1 MKRTFL
7 VVFVTLICITIGSL
21 LFIKMNNDHKEC
33 DTKTVY
39 TKDSDGNNIATKEH
53 ICKEKYNF

>member
-21 LFIKMNNDHKEC
+21 LFIKKNNDHKEC
-33 DTKTVY
+33 DTQIVY
-39 TKDSDGNNIATKEH
+39 TKDSDGNTITAEKH

>member
-7 VVFVTLICITIGSL
+7 VVFVTLTCITIGSL
-21 LFIKMNNDHKEC
+21 LFIKKNNDHKEC
-33 DTKTVY
+33 DTEMVY
-39 TKDSDGNNIATKEH
+39 TKDSHGNNIATKKH